1 MMTAKTA
8 KTAKQRSAKT
18 WALAAVEFVVLSSS
32 TAGPE
37 QGSFSPTMIQYQID
51 SVSLDALA
59 GYYRFPNRAAYVRF
73 FDQDGQFVVQQTWD
87 GRIYP
92 LHRTGSL
99 SFQSRDE
106 AYQIA
111 FIEGAEGKIDKVQ
124 ILDRIILEKVPYNP
138 TQYVELS
145 AEQLTPLLGRYR
157 FQKDSN
163 MEINILIQ
171 DGKLAIRQHWDEKII
186 FFEAYSSTDFFNEE
200 LTFPLTF
207 LVKNGVVEKLICFET
222 DVWSKKE
229 GE

>member
-1 MMTAKTA
+1 MTAKTA

-18 WALAAVEFVVLSSS
+18 WVLAAVGFVVLSSS

-111 FIEGAEGKIDKVQ
+111 FIEGAEGKIDKVK
-124 ILDRIILEKVPYNP
+124 ILDRVILEKVPYNP

-163 MEINILIQ
+163 MEINVSIQ
-171 DGKLAIRQHWDEKII
+171 DGKLAVKQLWDNNTIS
-186 FFEAYSSTDFFNEE
+186 FEAYSPTDFFNEE

-207 LVKNGVVEKLICFET
+207 IVENGVVRNLICFEL
-222 DVWSKKE
+222 DNWKKE
-229 GE
+229 EHE

>member
-1 MMTAKTA
+1 MMTAKTV
-8 KTAKQRSAKT
+8 KQRSAKI
-18 WALAAVEFVVLSSS
+18 WALAAVGFVVLSSS
-32 TAGPE
+32 TVGPE
-37 QGSFSPTMIQYQID
+37 QGSSSPTMIQHQID
-51 SVSLDALA
+51 SVSLDDFT
-59 GYYRFPNRAAYVRF
+59 GYYRFPNRVAYVRF
-73 FDQDGQFVVQQTWD
+73 FDQDGQLVVQQTWD

-111 FIEGAEGKIDKVQ
+111 FIEGAEGKVNKVK
-124 ILDRIILEKVPYNP
+124 ILDRVILEKVPYNP

-163 MEINILIQ
+163 MEINVLIQ
-171 DGKLAIRQHWDEKII
+171 DGKLAVTQLWDNKIVL
-186 FFEAYSSTDFFNEE
+186 FEAYSPTDFFNEE

-207 LVKNGVVEKLICFET
+207 IVENGLVKELICFEV
-222 DVWSKKE
+222 DSWKKE
-229 GE
+229 EHE